1 MDRAVIDI
9 LLKKKKKREKSTE
22 NSFGNLSKG
31 EKEIKE
37 SMGEVVLKIL

>member
-37 SMGEVVLKIL
+37 SMGELVLKIL